1 MAGINF
7 SANATASREKAAIYF
22 LETTGGAHHL
32 GDLVFAVNNTN
43 NSGAVWTTDE
53 RFRIKSDGDVNVK
66 TGDIVFGTAGKGI
79 CLGVTSNTDAN
90 TLDDYEEG
98 SWTGTL
104 GGTTSNPSSTIT
116 ATGYYEKIGTFV
128 HVAINFGTCNTSGAA
143 GMALIH
149 GLPFALG
156 SPGGFPTGNCMF
168 YGGRFAW
175 SGTPVPYINGSYI
188 SLYATASGANWGAVT
203 HNNAGA
209 NAQLFVGGQYRSS

>member
-1 MAGINF
+1 MGYLGNVRPTIALVADDITDGAITAAKIGADAVTSAKIADNAVT
-7 SANATASREKAAIYF
+7 SANIADADLTLTS
-22 LETTGGAHHL
+22 
-32 GDLVFAVNNTN
+32 GDFIFA
-43 NSGAVWTTDE
+43 
-53 RFRIKSDGDVNVK
+53 
-66 TGDIVFGTAGKGI
+66 TAGKGI

-128 HVAINFGTCNTSGAA
+128 HVAINFSTCNTSGAA

-149 GLPFALG
+149 GLPFTLG

-188 SLYATASGANWGAVT
+188 SLYATASGANWGSVT